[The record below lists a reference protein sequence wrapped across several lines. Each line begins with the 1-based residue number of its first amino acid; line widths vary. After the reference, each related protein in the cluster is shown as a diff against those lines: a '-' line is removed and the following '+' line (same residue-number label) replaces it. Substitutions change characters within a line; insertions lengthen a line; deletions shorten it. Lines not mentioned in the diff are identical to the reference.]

1 MSVNSKMTAIAD
13 KIRTLRGISGTMG
26 LDTMATH
33 IGNEQTAITAALA
46 ALVEKGVD
54 VPAGS
59 TSDAL
64 AGLIGAIESGGGAT
78 IATGSFKPSFS
89 NPNHTVTHGLG
100 VVPNFAICYR
110 SMESLET
117 AKTKSFVYLAKL
129 NGVGTMVAAYDPDSL
144 GNLYKKGNAGQDTTH
159 AITDIP
165 TDYAPY
171 VGAYGATENEITF
184 GHNYDS
190 NRGDTYFCFEAGWDT
205 FYWIVGVI

>member
-1 MSVNSKMTAIAD
+1 MAYDKVIDSAKLDADLTTVADAI
-13 KIRTLRGISGTMG
+13 R
-26 LDTMATH
+26 
-33 IGNEQTAITAALA
+33 
-46 ALVEKGVD
+46 EKGGTYETLSFPD
-54 VPAGS
+54 GFTEA
-59 TSDAL
+59 
-64 AGLIGAIESGGGAT
+64 IKAIESGGGAT
-78 IATGSFKPSFS
+78 IATGSFTLSLTE
-89 NPNHTVTHGLG
+89 PNYTVTHGLG

-117 AKTKSFVYLAKL
+117 AREKSFVYLAKL
-129 NGVGTMVAAYDPDSL
+129 NGVGTVVAAYLPKALSQ
-144 GNLYKKGNAGQDTTH
+144 LYKNGNAGQDTTH

-190 NRGDTYFCFEAGWDT
+190 NRGDTYFCFDAGWDT